1 MGRRK
6 KSEAL
11 PPPRFT
17 KEEYEKL
24 VTNGKA
30 IEQYI
35 RKEILPKLPT
45 VIWLEF
51 GNKVNDPNNSSRK
64 FDCHLELSGDTI
76 RGGLN
81 GKHLYFGDLP
91 ENLKKW
97 SKMNSLYIDKEE
109 RENPPW
115 IDLYDDIYIG
125 AEFLYQLCIEWKDVV
140 KPALNVI
147 ADYRNRRIQKSKEV
161 FESFEV

>member
-24 VTNGKA
+24 VANGKA

-35 RKEILPKLPT
+35 REEILPKLPT

-51 GNKVNDPNNSSRK
+51 EIKSMTLIIHRVNS
-64 FDCHLELSGDTI
+64 I
-76 RGGLN
+76 
-81 GKHLYFGDLP
+81 
-91 ENLKKW
+91 
-97 SKMNSLYIDKEE
+97 
-109 RENPPW
+109 
-115 IDLYDDIYIG
+115 
-125 AEFLYQLCIEWKDVV
+125 
-140 KPALNVI
+140 VI
-147 ADYRNRRIQKSKEV
+147 
-161 FESFEV
+161 